1 MLYSCDL
8 LLISILHQR
17 AGIEGEKMP
26 LQWWVWWWVK
36 KGWVQA
42 AGWGQSLSSLQC
54 SDTAGWVKGR
64 ASGLCNACATFF
76 QTFSSRTGA
85 GRKPSGNWL
94 TEVYLENSHWN
105 WSDDHV
111 ADCWQPEHGCLEGL
125 VSGLHW
131 TCERLVLISLSSHC
145 YISFYCVL
153 LYSCMNC
160 CSLPAQWACLVQLQ
174 VVGWLIRR
182 SEPRPYSFRGGGLE
196 QRPLQAYESV
206 HEPTQ
211 EADGSAGWKGTRT
224 KEESQ
229 TPVDCCWCQWPVT
242 CYSTETWESGG
253 TAGSHQRLWEG
264 HQSTEWFQGTFLITV
279 RLSRVFC
286 NTLLLLLLRY
296 ALCAVW
302 C

>member
-1 MLYSCDL
+1 M
-8 LLISILHQR
+8 LLI
-17 AGIEGEKMP
+17 AG
-26 LQWWVWWWVK
+26 
-36 KGWVQA
+36 
-42 AGWGQSLSSLQC
+42 SLSMGVWKDWCL
-54 SDTAGWVKGR
+54 DYIEHARGWFSYHYR
-64 ASGLCNACATFF
+64 LIAT
-76 QTFSSRTGA
+76 
-85 GRKPSGNWL
+85 
-94 TEVYLENSHWN
+94 
-105 WSDDHV
+105 
-111 ADCWQPEHGCLEGL
+111 L
-125 VSGLHW
+125 VFI
-131 TCERLVLISLSSHC
+131 V
-145 YISFYCVL
+145 FL